1 MKKMS
6 LTILITLL
14 TLRLSAP
21 VFEGA
26 IIMQGEPI
34 APFESIWR
42 AVTMVESS
50 GDAYAY
56 NAKEG
61 ATGIAQIRQVRI
73 DDYNKRAG
81 TNYRLS
87 DMYNPE
93 LSKRVFMY
101 YADPYD
107 MDGSIMRWNGS
118 GRQTVIYLNK
128 VKNLL

>member
-1 MKKMS
+1 MKFMT

-21 VFEGA
+21 VLEGA

-34 APFESIWR
+34 DPFEAVWR

-56 NAKEG
+56 NSKEG